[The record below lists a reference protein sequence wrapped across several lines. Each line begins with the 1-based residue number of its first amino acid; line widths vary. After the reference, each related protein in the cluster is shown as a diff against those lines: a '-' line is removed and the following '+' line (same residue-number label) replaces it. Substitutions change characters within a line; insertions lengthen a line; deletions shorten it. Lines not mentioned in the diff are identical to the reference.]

1 MNPIHP
7 KRASQVKPTG
17 RLVLPKTIRVV
28 AVAAVVLTGFEPFG
42 GLDAN
47 PSWAAVQLAALRL
60 RQKGHDVAAIELP
73 VTFDVAAA
81 QVANL
86 LAQHQPAV
94 FIATGVA
101 GSAQAIRLE
110 TQAVNEI
117 NARIPDNAG
126 AQPIGVPVH
135 DGAAPTLPT
144 TLPVTDTEQAW
155 AAAGIAHEF
164 SDNAGRYVCNAT
176 FFSLQNIAPSG
187 IKTGFIHIPPTAIV
201 PIETSAQAIEIAT
214 EKALLNW

>member
-1 MNPIHP
+1 MSPVQSN
-7 KRASQVKPTG
+7 RASQVKPAG
-17 RLVLPKTIRVV
+17 RFVLPLTAKVV

-47 PSWAAVQLAALRL
+47 PSWAAVQLAATRL
-60 RQKGHDVAAIELP
+60 QQKGHDVVAIELP
-73 VTFDVAAA
+73 VAFDGAAA
-81 QVANL
+81 QVAEL
-86 LAQHQPAV
+86 LAQHQPAI

-101 GSAQAIRLE
+101 GNAQAIRLE
-110 TQAVNEI
+110 TLAVNEI
-117 NARIPDNAG
+117 NARIPDNSG
-126 AQPIGVPVH
+126 AQPIGVRVH
-135 DGAAPTLPT
+135 DGAAKTLPT
-144 TLPVTDTEQAW
+144 TLPATCIEKAW
-155 AAAGIAHEF
+155 AAAGISHEF

-176 FFSLQNIAPSG
+176 FFALQNVAPSG